1 MPDAPRIDIADL
13 VGTESV
19 DQVFL
24 LGNIEV
30 RQKKNGEPF
39 LNLELVDRSGRMQ
52 AKVWDNADMVQ
63 RKIRTGNYIRVRG
76 QVKIYNKRLD
86 MAISSVIVVEDGQV
100 DKAAFVPRTKKD
112 PAQLA
117 AAWREIVNGIKNDWL
132 KRLLRTFVED
142 EQWFAKFCESPAA
155 VRLHH
160 ACIGGL
166 LEHVV
171 TLARAAIAIAP
182 LYPNLDKDLL
192 VTGIFLHDVGKVRE
206 LSSDRVF
213 AYTDEGRLIGH
224 IVIGSQMLEEVVAGI
239 EGFPEELRLRLQHM
253 IVAHHGLLEYGSPVK
268 PMTLEAVALHHLDN
282 LDAKIFA
289 FGKAIE
295 ESTTGEGESWTEYN
309 KMFDGYLWKGPAGG
323 AAEPAP

>member
-1 MPDAPRIDIADL
+1 MPEPPRIDISDL
-13 VGTESV
+13 AGTEAV

-24 LGNIEV
+24 LGNVEV

-52 AKVWDNADMVQ
+52 AKVWDGAEMVQ
-63 RKIRTGNYIRVRG
+63 RKIRTGDYVRVRG

-86 MAISSVIVVEDGQV
+86 MAIASIIAVDEKSV
-100 DKAAFVPRTKKD
+100 DKGAFVPRTKKD
-112 PAQLA
+112 PVQLA
-117 AAWREIVNGIKNDWL
+117 LAWKEIVAGVKNDWL

-142 EQWFAKFCESPAA
+142 EGWFAKFCESPAA

-171 TLARAAIAIAP
+171 TLARAALAIAP

-213 AYTDEGRLIGH
+213 AYTDEGRLVGH
-224 IVIGSQMLEEVVAGI
+224 IAIGSQMLEEVVAGI

-253 IVAHHGLLEYGSPVK
+253 ILAHHGQLEYGSPVK

-289 FGKAIE
+289 FSKAIE
-295 ESTTGEGESWTEYN
+295 ESTVGEGENWTEYS
-309 KMFDGYLWKGPAGG
+309 KMFDGYLWKGPSSGG
-323 AAEPAP
+323 MESQG

>member
-1 MPDAPRIDIADL
+1 MPEAPRIDIGDL
-13 VGTESV
+13 TGLEAV

-24 LGNIEV
+24 LANIEV

-39 LNLELVDRSGRMQ
+39 LNLELSDRSGRMQ
-52 AKVWDNADMVQ
+52 AKVWDNAEVVQ
-63 RKIRTGNYIRVRG
+63 RKIRIGDYVRVRG

-86 MAISSVIVVEDGQV
+86 MTIISIIAVDDKTV
-100 DKAAFVPRTKKD
+100 DKSAFVPRTKKD
-112 PAQLA
+112 PAELA
-117 AAWREIVNGIKNDWL
+117 AALREMVNAMKNDWL
-132 KRLLRTFVED
+132 RRLMRTFLED
-142 EQWFAKFCESPAA
+142 EVWFAKFCESPAA

-160 ACIGGL
+160 AVVGGL

-171 TLARAAIAIAP
+171 TLARVAIAISP
-182 LYPNLDKDLL
+182 FYPGLDKDLL

-213 AYTDEGRLIGH
+213 AYTDEGRLVGH
-224 IVIGSQMLEEVVAGI
+224 IAIGSQMLEEVLQGI

-253 IVAHHGLLEYGSPVK
+253 ILAHHGLLEYGSPVK
-268 PMTLEAVALHHLDN
+268 PMTLEAVALHYLDN

-295 ESTTGEGESWTEYN
+295 ESTVGEGERWTEYN
-309 KMFDGYLWKGPAGG
+309 KMFDGYLWKGPSEAGD
-323 AAEPAP
+323 AAP

>member
-1 MPDAPRIDIADL
+1 MPDLPRIEIADL
-13 VGTESV
+13 TGTEAV

-52 AKVWDNADMVQ
+52 AKVWDNAEMVQ
-63 RKIRTGNYIRVRG
+63 RKIRTGDYVRVRG

-86 MAISSVIVVEDGQV
+86 MTVTNIVAV
-100 DKAAFVPRTKKD
+100 DEKAVDRTAFVPRTKKD

-117 AAWREIVNGIKNDWL
+117 AAWKEIVAGVKNDWL
-132 KRLLRTFVED
+132 RRLLRTFIED
-142 EQWFAKFCESPAA
+142 EAWFARFCESPAA

-171 TLARAAIAIAP
+171 TLARAALAIAP
-182 LYPNLDKDLL
+182 LYPQLDKDLL
-192 VTGIFLHDVGKVRE
+192 VAGIFLHDVGKVRE
-206 LSSDRVF
+206 LSSDRTF
-213 AYTDEGRLIGH
+213 AYTDEGRLVGH
-224 IVIGSQMLEEVVAGI
+224 ISIGSQMLEEVVAGI

-253 IVAHHGLLEYGSPVK
+253 ILSHHGLLEYGSPVK
-268 PMTLEAVALHHLDN
+268 PMTMEAVALHHLDN
-282 LDAKIFA
+282 LDAKIYA
-289 FGKAIE
+289 FTKALE
-295 ESTTGEGESWTEYN
+295 ESTVGDSENWTEYN
-309 KMFDGYLWKGPAGG
+309 KMFDGYLWKGPTPG
-323 AAEPAP
+323 AAEP

>member
-1 MPDAPRIDIADL
+1 MPDLPRIEIADL
-13 VGTESV
+13 TGTEAV

-52 AKVWDNADMVQ
+52 AKVWDNAELVQ
-63 RKIRTGNYIRVRG
+63 RKIRTGDYVRVRG

-86 MAISSVIVVEDGQV
+86 MTVTNIVAV
-100 DKAAFVPRTKKD
+100 DEKAVDRTAFVPRTKKD

-117 AAWREIVNGIKNDWL
+117 AAWKEIVAGVKNDWL
-132 KRLLRTFVED
+132 RRLLRTFIED
-142 EQWFAKFCESPAA
+142 EAWFARFCESPAA

-171 TLARAAIAIAP
+171 TLARAALAIAP
-182 LYPNLDKDLL
+182 LYPQLDKDLL
-192 VTGIFLHDVGKVRE
+192 VAGIFLHDVGKVRE
-206 LSSDRVF
+206 LSSDRTF
-213 AYTDEGRLIGH
+213 AYTDEGRLVGH
-224 IVIGSQMLEEVVAGI
+224 ISIGSQMLEEVVAGI

-253 IVAHHGLLEYGSPVK
+253 ILSHHGLLEYGSPVK
-268 PMTLEAVALHHLDN
+268 PMTMEAVALHHLDN
-282 LDAKIFA
+282 LDAKIYA
-289 FGKAIE
+289 FTKALE
-295 ESTTGEGESWTEYN
+295 ESTVGDGENWTEYN
-309 KMFDGYLWKGPAGG
+309 KMFDGYLWKGPTPG
-323 AAEPAP
+323 AAEP